1 MLLSTNAGV
10 HFTDMTDDNSDQLYP
25 VELHPDHHALV
36 TNPQNWRQFFD
47 VGDGGIVRSNGTFID
62 DSGDCVDPKG
72 YVGSQLTFCR
82 LVLSRIP
89 ERLQTLNEG
98 LRTLHFYE
106 IAVSPHNP
114 DVVVGGTQDN
124 GSWER
129 SSGDT
134 WVNTNIADGGHNNF
148 DIGNPN
154 FRQSSW
160 QQGQLMVG
168 YTPRDQVDQNW
179 IADTLWEDYAAEPV
193 AFIAPGDQRPANGG
207 LALDRTPARLPLD
220 ELRAEP
226 GDPRRG
232 RHSGRT
238 ATSGTATSTST
249 RTASTP
255 WASTAA
261 TTGSRWGIREPPG
274 S

>member
-1 MLLSTNAGV
+1 MLA
-10 HFTDMTDDNSDQLYP
+10 
-25 VELHPDHHALV
+25 
-36 TNPQNWRQFFD
+36 
-47 VGDGGIVRSNGTFID
+47 
-62 DSGDCVDPKG
+62 
-72 YVGSQLTFCR
+72 
-82 LVLSRIP
+82 RIP

-106 IAVSPHNP
+106 IAVNPHNP

-193 AFIAPGDQRPANGG
+193 AFIAPATN
-207 LALDRTPARLPLD
+207 
-220 ELRAEP
+220 
-226 GDPRRG
+226 DPRTAGWLWTARQHVFRSTNYGQNPAIPDVAGLRENCNVWYGRLRRQRG
-232 RHSGRT
+232 RRLHRGRRPLRRLE
-238 ATSGTATSTST
+238 AARGT
-249 RTASTP
+249 
-255 WASTAA
+255 
-261 TTGSRWGIREPPG
+261 REPPA